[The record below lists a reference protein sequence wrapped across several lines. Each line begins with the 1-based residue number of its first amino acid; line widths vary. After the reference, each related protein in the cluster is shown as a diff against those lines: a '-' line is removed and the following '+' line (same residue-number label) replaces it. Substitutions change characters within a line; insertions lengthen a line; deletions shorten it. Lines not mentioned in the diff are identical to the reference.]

1 MLGEEVAVCLL
12 PLLGSRNGLEF
23 SAILNGNKNWEI
35 CGDILDYINRDY
47 SFKYSLHELENL
59 GLMHVC

>member
-23 SAILNGNKNWEI
+23 SAILKGNKNWEI
-35 CGDILDYINRDY
+35 CGDILDYLNRGY
-47 SFKYSLHELENL
+47 GFISQYPATLNGSLS
-59 GLMHVC
+59 